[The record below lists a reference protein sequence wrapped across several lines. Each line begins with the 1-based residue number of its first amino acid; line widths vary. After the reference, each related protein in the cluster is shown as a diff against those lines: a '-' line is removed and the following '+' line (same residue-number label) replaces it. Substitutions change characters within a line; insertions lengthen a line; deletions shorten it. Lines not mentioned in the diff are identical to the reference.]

1 MAVQSAFGT
10 DLSPKAFKDGLN
22 HWSIGD
28 GTPGSQTYD
37 AVDSAA
43 FVPSDGQFDGC
54 LELQKIHA
62 TQKLRYTT
70 RTPVQKETYI
80 RVRTRLKCV
89 TGNLPAARIAAYAIR
104 SNGSHVSEV
113 TQFGSS
119 TAIKKHGR
127 IYEISAIIGP
137 GLRDGVDMVWGSEP
151 DYGHFGLDLTGAN
164 GGIIR
169 IDDFEIE
176 DVTHLFHPD
185 TFNVVDLRDY
195 GGVGDGTTDNYN
207 AFVNAD
213 RAADGRVLLVPQ
225 GTYYFGQGL
234 SLASPVQFRGT
245 LSMPDH
251 APLVLNHFI
260 VFSHIL
266 MHLTTANSLS
276 KRRSK
281 L

>member
-1 MAVQSAFGT
+1 M
-10 DLSPKAFKDGLN
+10 
-22 HWSIGD
+22 
-28 GTPGSQTYD
+28 
-37 AVDSAA
+37 
-43 FVPSDGQFDGC
+43 
-54 LELQKIHA
+54 
-62 TQKLRYTT
+62 
-70 RTPVQKETYI
+70 
-80 RVRTRLKCV
+80 KCV

-207 AFVNAD
+207 TFVNAD

-225 GTYYFGQGL
+225 RTYYVGQGL

-251 APLVLNHFI
+251 APLVLNHFYSI
-260 VFSHIL
+260 QPYLDAFNDGELALKKALQAL
-266 MHLTTANSLS
+266 MNGGAHESLDLCGKSISTRELIDVHATMATANDFLQLRVVRNGKIYVAGDEAWKMMSCS
-276 KRRSK
+276 RVQHTP
-281 L
+281 